1 MMGSGVRLMISLLCA
16 LSCSACMGME
26 SRESRSKIDPYLDHS
41 SSFHNSSGRR
51 VIFRDAKGE
60 PVAKWRWRR
69 GTHVKVYDAKMKPLG
84 SVRRVKDAQI
94 LFQVAPL
101 KGEPFDVRALE
112 PGRFEVGE
120 LSLERRDDSWL
131 IFDARRLLLG
141 VISIDP
147 GEGRASFRESLEPT
161 TASFSTRAGERGLEL
176 VGADGVVAYRGALST
191 SKDALVTFALS
202 GPSELERA
210 ALALFFEHDSAA
222 ATKQLPAR
230 KGK

>member
-1 MMGSGVRLMISLLCA
+1 MMSAGVRVVVCLLCA

-26 SRESRSKIDPYLDHS
+26 SRESRRKIDPYVDHN

-51 VIFRDAKGE
+51 VVFRDAHGA

-69 GTHVKVYDAKMKPLG
+69 GAHVKVYDSKMRPLG

-120 LSLERRDDSWL
+120 LSIERRDDSWL

-141 VISIDP
+141 VISIDASQ
-147 GEGRASFRESLEPT
+147 GVASFREALEPT
-161 TASFSTRAGERGLEL
+161 EPMLSTREGDRGLEL
-176 VGADGVVAYRGALST
+176 VDAKGEVVYRGGVST

-202 GPSELERA
+202 GPTELERA

-222 ATKQLPAR
+222 ATKQLPA
-230 KGK
+230 KEDK